1 MNVLKSLRA
10 VVSSAYTRQTDRQ
23 FSDKFWSRHHIAS
36 NGYYSIR
43 HYRAATCSELGKPLQ
58 ITEEK
63 SKELKPDQ
71 IRVKIHAAGVNFAD
85 VLINNGLYQVKH
97 EPPFTSGLEFAGVVI
112 EAGKDTKTK
121 VGTRVVGMEFM
132 TGHAEETCVQENV
145 VHRIPDNMN
154 FATAASGITSSY
166 ATAVGA
172 LESKARIRPGEKLLV
187 TAAGGALG
195 LAAIDLAK
203 NVYGAEV
210 IAAAGG
216 TDKCNF
222 LEQKGFKTIDYSK
235 ESIKEAVKKAHPKGV
250 DVALD
255 SNGGDHF
262 MECFKSMAVDGR
274 LLSLGFSTGKFPSVP
289 VNHMLVKN
297 ITVTGFYWGIYH
309 KYDVSYERWTI
320 NEAFRYFTEGKI
332 NPYIGATFS
341 LDNIN
346 DAFAYIMK
354 RKSIGKVVIEIQ

>member
-1 MNVLKSLRA
+1 
-10 VVSSAYTRQTDRQ
+10 
-23 FSDKFWSRHHIAS
+23 
-36 NGYYSIR
+36 
-43 HYRAATCSELGKPLQ
+43 
-58 ITEEK
+58 
-63 SKELKPDQ
+63 
-71 IRVKIHAAGVNFAD
+71 
-85 VLINNGLYQVKH
+85 
-97 EPPFTSGLEFAGVVI
+97 
-112 EAGKDTKTK
+112 
-121 VGTRVVGMEFM
+121 MEFM

-235 ESIKEAVKKAHPKGV
+235 ESIKEAVKKAHPKG
-250 DVALD
+250 
-255 SNGGDHF
+255 DHF